1 MLWEHVVVG
10 LPVCRETIT
19 VSRTGLECLTV
30 VGESPVGEDGGCF
43 VDVFPE

>member
-1 MLWEHVVVG
+1 MVG
-10 LPVCRETIT
+10 LPVYRRI
-19 VSRTGLECLTV
+19 VIISRTGLECLTV

>member
-1 MLWEHVVVG
+1 MVG
-10 LPVCRETIT
+10 LPACREI
-19 VSRTGLECLTV
+19 VIISRTGLECLTV